1 MDCERA
7 FLSLIDTRNQFVCAE
22 MTRRQ
27 SLTAQDSTQPLLLG
41 VSSIAL
47 EWGVCPYTM
56 SVFSGKP
63 VTLPDSPYI
72 AADSEYFCIKDFRR
86 VPSFAT
92 RPYVEGYPAMVSYL
106 EVPLRSASG
115 HIIGSYCVI
124 DNRLRDFLDPKA
136 LDTMREIT
144 AAISGYL
151 DMKRVEISRTRS
163 EKMMDG
169 LRQFIDS
176 ERDTYSLGNSDTKA
190 RKVSTGPFDL
200 HVFRQPLQVHAGR
213 ESDQNGDGGQFVD
226 VNGSGTQPLGQTD
239 EHLDYPSRPQM
250 SALDGPSTTAPV
262 NLSSHSSTAR
272 PSNAEQPSAHDPA
285 SPSLEHQHDTPKPQ
299 LPDLATQISDLFAK
313 ASDMIGYALSLDGLT
328 FFDATSSGTQYR
340 SSHLSSMSSDVA
352 PLQPTIHEDVLA
364 KPLSEYR
371 SRDATKGH
379 LKIVPTQSLIKR
391 LTAEFPQG
399 HVFAMDEYGVFDY
412 GDDHPD
418 NVGAANNREP
428 PDSENWDELFKCI
441 PGARYVAFL
450 PLWHYQ
456 REACFAT
463 CLAWVTDTGKSLDP
477 ADINSLT
484 GFANSLI
491 AEIMRL
497 EAFTNTRSKSDFIS
511 SISHELRS
519 PLHGIL
525 ATVELMQQ
533 STADPE
539 LLSLVDMVESCSN
552 TLLHTFDHL
561 LEFTRINSRTN
572 DERRSGHNPS
582 LYGAVDD
589 TTKGELVD
597 LGLLIEDVLE
607 TVALSHSSAKQ
618 MSLGLEKEHRT
629 ASDTLTPND
638 LPQPVLVTTYIDKD
652 RDWVLPLDKGAWKRI
667 MLNLC
672 SNALKYTNIGHID
685 VALNLLEGTDLKGSY
700 VSLSVTDTGIGMS
713 LEFLKYHLFTPFTQ
727 ENILTPGTGLGLSLV
742 KSIVESI
749 HGKIFVE
756 SRLHEGT
763 RVTIN
768 VPLNRGQE
776 QQDRPKLDESFTRLQ
791 GLSLGMLRIT
801 SGDGSPRSEIRV
813 APPSKVLERCVRNI
827 CGEMYAMEVTDLS
840 VHTLPK
846 VDVVL
851 VDMRSFI
858 IPAGF
863 NVDMLF
869 PKVSGRTRAT
879 AVVVVGPPIQGLH
892 KVFGA
897 SEATYLTSPITRK
910 RLRDAFVNALDRA
923 NTAAPSLNMPEVV
936 NEITASLQDTS
947 IENDA
952 SVDKDRP
959 TDTLHEQTSSGS
971 ADVKGIITP
980 PDHSPSQNA
989 ITPNPAVPSVTKPDL
1004 PTNTSRFKRY
1014 LLVDDNPINLKVLSA
1029 FIKRLHAPFSLATN
1043 GAEAVAIYKRAI
1055 LDEHDPFDIC
1065 FMDISMPVQNGVQ
1078 AVAAIREFED
1088 EMTCKSKEGNGVVIG
1103 ERCYVLALTG
1113 LGSKSAREEAKGA
1126 GFDEFLLKPVRF
1138 GDVLPLLMR

>member
-1 MDCERA
+1 
-7 FLSLIDTRNQFVCAE
+7 
-22 MTRRQ
+22 
-27 SLTAQDSTQPLLLG
+27 
-41 VSSIAL
+41 
-47 EWGVCPYTM
+47 M

-72 AADSEYFCIKDFRR
+72 AADSEYFCIKDFRQ

-115 HIIGSYCVI
+115 HIIGSYCVV
-124 DNRLRDFLDPKA
+124 DDRLRDFLDPKA

-176 ERDTYSLGNSDTKA
+176 ERDTYSLGNSDAKA

-200 HVFRQPLQVHAGR
+200 HVFRRPLQLHVGR
-213 ESDQNGDGGQFVD
+213 ESDQRGDGGQFVD
-226 VNGSGTQPLGQTD
+226 VNRSGTQPLGQTD
-239 EHLDYPSRPQM
+239 EHLDYPSRPRI
-250 SALDGPSTTAPV
+250 SASDGPPTTAPV
-262 NLSSHSSTAR
+262 NLSSHSSTAM
-272 PSNAEQPSAHDPA
+272 PSNAEQPSAHDTTDPA
-285 SPSLEHQHDTPKPQ
+285 SPSSEHQHDTPKPQ
-299 LPDLATQISDLFAK
+299 LPDLATQISGLFAK

-340 SSHLSSMSSDVA
+340 SSHLPSISSDVA

-371 SRDATKGH
+371 SRDATKRH

-412 GDDHPD
+412 GDDHAD
-418 NVGAANNREP
+418 NAGAANHREP

-456 REACFAT
+456 RQACFAT
-463 CLAWVTDTGKSLDP
+463 CLAWVTDTSKSLDP

-484 GFANSLI
+484 GFGNSLI

-497 EAFTNTRSKSDFIS
+497 EAFTNTQSKSDFIS

-533 STADPE
+533 SATDTE

-552 TLLHTFDHL
+552 TLLHTFNHL

-572 DERRSGHNPS
+572 KERRSGHNPS
-582 LYGAVDD
+582 LYGTFDD

-607 TVALSHSSAKQ
+607 TVSLGHSSAKQ
-618 MSLGLEKEHRT
+618 MSSGLEKEHRT
-629 ASDTLTPND
+629 ASGTLTPND
-638 LPQPVLVTTYIDKD
+638 SPQPVLVTTYIEKD
-652 RDWVLPLDKGAWKRI
+652 CDWVLSLDKGAWKRI

-672 SNALKYTNIGHID
+672 SNSLKYTNTGHID
-685 VALNLLEGTDLKGSY
+685 VALNLLEGTDSKCSY

-713 LEFLKYHLFTPFTQ
+713 QEFLKYHLFTPFTQ

-749 HGKIFVE
+749 NGKIFVG

-801 SGDGSPRSEIRV
+801 SGDDSPRSEICV
-813 APPSKVLERCVRNI
+813 ATPSNVLERCIRNI
-827 CGEMYAMEVTDLS
+827 CGKMCGMKVTDLS
-840 VHTLPK
+840 AHTLP
-846 VDVVL
+846 
-851 VDMRSFI
+851 
-858 IPAGF
+858 
-863 NVDMLF
+863 NVDIVLIDTQSLSIPVDFDVEMLF
-869 PKVSGRTRAT
+869 PEVAGRTRAT
-879 AVVVVGPPIQGLH
+879 AVVVVGPPIQDLH

-910 RLRDAFVNALDRA
+910 RLRDAFVSAVDRA
-923 NTAAPSLNMPEVV
+923 NVAAPSLNVPEVV
-936 NEITASLQDTS
+936 NEITASLKDTS
-947 IENDA
+947 IENEP

-959 TDTLHEQTSSGS
+959 TDTLHQHTRSGS
-971 ADVKGIITP
+971 GDIKSITTP
-980 PDHSPSQNA
+980 PNHSPSQDA
-989 ITPNPAVPSVTKPDL
+989 ITPSPAVPLVTKPDL
-1004 PTNTSRFKRY
+1004 PTNISRFKRY

-1029 FIKRLHAPFSLATN
+1029 FIKRLQAPFSLATN

-1065 FMDISMPVQNGVQ
+1065 FMDISMPVQNGFQ

-1088 EMTCKSKEGNGVVIG
+1088 EMTCKSEEGNGVVIG

-1113 LGSKSAREEAKGA
+1113 LGSEGAREEAKGA

-1138 GDVLPLLMR
+1138 GDVLPLLMG